1 VTEEMHEKLNGEL
14 YKQLISY
21 GIKNLK
27 LYEEVVNDMNVFP
40 VPDGDTGTNMTLTLT
55 NGFEAI
61 KSEEG
66 SLSDLASKFA
76 YAVAFGARG
85 NSGVIS
91 SQFFKGFSQHFANK
105 EEADAKMF
113 IEALE
118 QGVQEAYKSVSKPTE
133 GTILTVVR
141 EATEQVRALYEE
153 GKIATVHQVIE
164 EFLKMAEI
172 SLKNTPNLLPV
183 LRDSGVVD
191 SGGAGL
197 LYFFQG
203 MKKYLA
209 NEEIR
214 GLEMEAETVTPSV
227 KQVDYATFDRY
238 STFKY
243 GYCTEVLLQLTEGKE
258 AFDYEALKAQLEVLG
273 DSVATVYSDDKVKV
287 HVHTKEPEQVL
298 SYCRRFGEFLNIKIE
313 NMSVQHSQKEE
324 VKEAHDTQEEQL
336 AHSCWSIVTTAS
348 DDRWVEMFQDMGA
361 KAVINGGQ
369 SCNPSVSNFLE
380 AFHKVNSDHIIVFPN
395 NKNVILTAEQA
406 KKLYPQSQIHII
418 TSTSMAEC
426 YAALGMVD
434 YNRSNPEDVIH
445 TIETTMAG
453 VDIVSISKAVRD
465 TVYDQL
471 KIEIDDY
478 VAIEDNHI
486 VGRDKTLEKAVFPM
500 IDKYLEQ
507 DEKDVLTLFVGTGM
521 TDTDIESI
529 IAYVEDHYYYVDCG
543 VVQTDSRVYGLIM
556 LFE

>member
-1 VTEEMHEKLNGEL
+1 MYEKLNGEL
-14 YKQLISY
+14 YKQLIDY

-61 KSEEG
+61 KREEG

-91 SQFFKGFSQHFANK
+91 SQFFKGFSHRFINS

-113 IEALE
+113 VEALE

-141 EATEQVRALYEE
+141 EATEQVRSLYEE
-153 GKIATVHQVIE
+153 GKIDTVLQVIDD
-164 EFLKMAEI
+164 FLKYAEI
-172 SLKNTPNLLPV
+172 SLKNTPEILPV
-183 LRDSGVVD
+183 LKDSGVVD
-191 SGGAGL
+191 SGGAGI

-203 MKKYLA
+203 MKKYII
-209 NEEIR
+209 NEEIQ
-214 GLEMEAETVTPSV
+214 EMDPVSTEVT
-227 KQVDYATFDRY
+227 QVDY
-238 STFKY
+238 STFNRNSKFEY

-258 AFDYEALKAQLEVLG
+258 AFDYGVLKAQLEVLG

-298 SYCRRFGEFLNIKIE
+298 GYCRRFGEFLTLKIE

-324 VKEAHDTQEEQL
+324 IEETQESKEEQL
-336 AHSCWSIVTTAS
+336 EHSDWSIVATAS
-348 DDRWVEMFQDMGA
+348 DERWAEMFCEMGA

-369 SCNPSVSNFLE
+369 SCNPSVSDFLD
-380 AFHKVNSDHIIVFPN
+380 AFRKVNADHIIVFPN

-445 TIETTMAG
+445 TITETMAG
-453 VDIVSISKAVRD
+453 IDIVSISKAVRD

-486 VGRDKTLEKAVFPM
+486 VGRDKSLEKAVFPM

-507 DEKDVLTLFVGTGM
+507 EEKDVLTLFVGTGI
-521 TDTDIESI
+521 TDAEVESI
-529 IAYVEDHYYYVDCG
+529 QDYVEDNYYYVDCG
-543 VVQTDSRVYGLIM
+543 VVQTDSKVYGLIM

>member
-118 QGVQEAYKSVSKPTE
+118 KGVQEAYKSVSKPTE

-243 GYCTEVLLQLTEGKE
+243 GYCTEVLHQLTEG
-258 AFDYEALKAQLEVLG
+258 
-273 DSVATVYSDDKVKV
+273 
-287 HVHTKEPEQVL
+287 
-298 SYCRRFGEFLNIKIE
+298 
-313 NMSVQHSQKEE
+313 
-324 VKEAHDTQEEQL
+324 
-336 AHSCWSIVTTAS
+336 
-348 DDRWVEMFQDMGA
+348 
-361 KAVINGGQ
+361 
-369 SCNPSVSNFLE
+369 
-380 AFHKVNSDHIIVFPN
+380 
-395 NKNVILTAEQA
+395 
-406 KKLYPQSQIHII
+406 
-418 TSTSMAEC
+418 
-426 YAALGMVD
+426 
-434 YNRSNPEDVIH
+434 
-445 TIETTMAG
+445 
-453 VDIVSISKAVRD
+453 
-465 TVYDQL
+465 
-471 KIEIDDY
+471 
-478 VAIEDNHI
+478 
-486 VGRDKTLEKAVFPM
+486 
-500 IDKYLEQ
+500 
-507 DEKDVLTLFVGTGM
+507 
-521 TDTDIESI
+521 
-529 IAYVEDHYYYVDCG
+529 
-543 VVQTDSRVYGLIM
+543 
-556 LFE
+556 